1 MQWIGTRTG
10 GALVADDALVIS
22 AADRGLTVGEG
33 VFETLTVRSG
43 MPFAFDRHMARLLQ
57 SAAIVGL
64 PEPNAA
70 VVRAAV
76 SELLASD
83 GARIGALGRL
93 RITYTAGAAPET
105 PTLLVTC
112 TPIAPLPATTTAIT
126 SKHVRNER
134 SAVAGAKT
142 TAYVE
147 NLVAQREA
155 QAAGATEAIM
165 GNTRGLL
172 CEGTAS
178 NVIVVIEGRALTPSL
193 SSGCL
198 PGVTRSLVLDWCDVT
213 EAELPLDV
221 LVTADEVLL
230 TSATRGVQVVTRLD
244 DRVLGLASVGTRM
257 QRDFAA
263 HLDAGSAQ

>member
-10 GALVADDALVIS
+10 GALAADDAHVIS
-22 AADRGLTVGEG
+22 AADRGFTVGEG
-33 VFETLTVRSG
+33 VFETLVVRSG
-43 MPFAFDRHMARLLQ
+43 VPFALDRHLARLLQ

-64 PEPNAA
+64 PEPDPA
-70 VVRAAV
+70 VVLGAV
-76 SELLASD
+76 ADLLAAD
-83 GARIGALGRL
+83 GTRLGPLGRL
-93 RITYTAGAAPET
+93 RITYTAGVAPET

-112 TPIAPLPATTTAIT
+112 VPVSPLPLTTTAIT
-126 SKHVRNER
+126 SRFVRNER

-147 NLVAQREA
+147 NLVALREA

-178 NVIVVIEGRALTPSL
+178 NVIVVIEGRAVTPSL

-198 PGVTRSLVLDWCDVT
+198 PGVTRSLVLDWCDVS
-213 EAELPLDV
+213 EAELPHAV
-221 LVTADEVLL
+221 LTTADEVLL

-244 DRVLGLASVGTRM
+244 DRVLAPASIGAQL

-263 HLDAGSAQ
+263 HLDAGASQ